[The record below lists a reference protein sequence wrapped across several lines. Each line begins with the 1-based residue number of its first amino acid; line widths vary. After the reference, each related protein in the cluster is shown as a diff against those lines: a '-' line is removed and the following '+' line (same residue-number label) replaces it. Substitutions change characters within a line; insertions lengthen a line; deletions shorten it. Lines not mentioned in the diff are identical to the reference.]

1 MKTHSKYRKDFNMS
15 DNLIRLQKIVGEQL
29 GIEPNKIKPRADFG
43 KELGADSLD
52 IVELVMTIENEFDI
66 EIEDK
71 AASQIATI
79 QDALN
84 YIERECDK

>member
-1 MKTHSKYRKDFNMS
+1 MSENLSK
-15 DNLIRLQKIVGEQL
+15 LQKIVGNQL
-29 GIEPNKIKPRADFG
+29 GIDPTKIKPGSDFG

-52 IVELVMTIENEFDI
+52 VVELVMTIEDEFEI

-79 QDALN
+79 QDALD
-84 YIERECDK
+84 YIEGRWSEF